1 MYSLKKIELNAASD
15 CGGVYEVGP
24 IDGDSGRK
32 SGLEKTGCAVS
43 DSSTITFVRPLE
55 KQNLGMDW

>member
-1 MYSLKKIELNAASD
+1 MLPQTVEEYT
-15 CGGVYEVGP
+15 EVGP